1 MADNVVVDDNGTKTV
16 TSEATQSGS
25 TSQGSSA
32 VTSSQASEA
41 SYASSEATSGAGSQA
56 SAGSGQV
63 VQTSSAASEAGSG
76 ASTPASSSAGSSAAS
91 SEAPINNNDGVL
103 TDDDYYN
110 SQAFKDNGLLK
121 PNLLYDPD
129 HNFGFEHDDNFL
141 WVKHQ
146 LLPNETLVMMW
157 QKYKVGVRQVMNWS
171 YIYDYHW
178 QNQMILMRVDK
189 QYLPHD

>member
-16 TSEATQSGS
+16 TSEATKPESTVAGS
-25 TSQGSSA
+25 EGTSTVASS
-32 VTSSQASEA
+32 SASEA
-41 SYASSEATSGAGSQA
+41 SSGSSEATSEATGAGSVQS
-56 SAGSGQV
+56 SAGS
-63 VQTSSAASEAGSG
+63 SAGSG

-91 SEAPINNNDGVL
+91 SEAPINNNDGLL

-129 HNFGFEHDDNFL
+129 RNFGFEHDDNFL

-178 QNQMILMRVDK
+178 QNKMILMRVDK